1 MKTKIKVAAIAIAV
15 AVPAF
20 LLSPVLFPPAEGGPT
35 PTSSQMAHLL
45 FLGATDA
52 ALLGLGVAF
61 LIFGLP
67 VLRRVSP
74 DSKARAWAMY
84 LSIGYLMVSW
94 WPHLGMHASNGLD
107 LQGLLV
113 IDYVFH
119 LPLEIAGVVL
129 AYSFFSLFRSW
140 RSGKLAAAVEANEKD
155 SLAADPAR

>member
-20 LLSPVLFPPAEGGPT
+20 LLNPVLFPPAEDGPIPT
-35 PTSSQMAHLL
+35 PSQMAHLL
-45 FLGATDA
+45 FLSVGDA
-52 ALLGLGVAF
+52 LLLGLGVAF

-67 VLRRVSP
+67 VLRRVSS

-94 WPHLGMHASNGLD
+94 WPHLGMHAHNGLD

-113 IDYVFH
+113 IDYIFH
-119 LPLEIAGVVL
+119 LPLEVAGVVL

-140 RSGKLAAAVEANEKD
+140 RSGKLTVATRADGETLTGEAV
-155 SLAADPAR
+155 R